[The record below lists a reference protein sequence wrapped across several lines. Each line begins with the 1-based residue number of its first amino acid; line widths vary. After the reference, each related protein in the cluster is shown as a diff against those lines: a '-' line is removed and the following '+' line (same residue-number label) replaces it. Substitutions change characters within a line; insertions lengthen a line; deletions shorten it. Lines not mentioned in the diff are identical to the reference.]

1 MRKECRDIILIVKRL
16 IFGFYYIV
24 YMKKDILDMEEQEF
38 YDVIEETMK
47 SIDCII
53 KDPVDKI
60 NWVSKMLQ
68 IEDKFEYFGDKFLN
82 MDDFWGSL
90 TPDNRLALLGNLM
103 NNNTMHFYYG
113 KYNEIMISLAAMV
126 RMHEINMEKFKQDYE
141 KEILNPRPTLERPAY
156 MQ

>member
-1 MRKECRDIILIVKRL
+1 
-16 IFGFYYIV
+16 
-24 YMKKDILDMEEQEF
+24 MEEQEF